1 MLSKDFFDQ
10 THLQYSVLRNRS
22 VKKLDNVTEQ
32 LEILRIND
40 DTARISHHV
49 SILLNH
55 EHLTTTQPN
64 SKTLLSKIE
73 NLHLF
78 NKLVLKQSLIEP
90 MCVRVGLYKPPS
102 K

>member
-1 MLSKDFFDQ
+1 MLSKDFFDHI
-10 THLQYSVLRNRS
+10 HLQYSVLRNRS

-55 EHLTTTQPN
+55 EHLTTTQPD
-64 SKTLLSKIE
+64 SKPFFQKLKTSTTLISW
-73 NLHLF
+73 
-78 NKLVLKQSLIEP
+78 S
-90 MCVRVGLYKPPS
+90 
-102 K
+102 